1 MDEMKFSRR
10 NSLGLLGLAGAAAA
24 IPGAAAAATAAKG
37 VHKAGG
43 AKQRIPF
50 VTKID
55 FKDPLWTRDTYAR
68 IDADLDPAK
77 EKCGWLK
84 GKAFGVRDN
93 EKVRPLFAVEGF
105 SFVRTKRLEDGSVR
119 RMLREIVFYRDL
131 ETGAILKEWHNP
143 YTNETVRVV
152 PIANDPF
159 NFTISSTV
167 PDLPSYGGLQTEK
180 RAPKPFLQDW
190 TYGPD
195 GDMILTTEVD
205 MIYPNA
211 LQPDKW
217 PRESSGVMNRVS
229 EHFIFV
235 VKKADVENPNLTHIP
250 HIGSWTRTTPWL
262 PWMLMGQ
269 APGHINYFTHFQT
282 IPEGVKGLPA
292 DLVAAA
298 RAMDEKW
305 LHAPTEDYGPSLSS
319 LENYAREQK
328 PAPVPAGWSPP
339 QPPAAPTSLPF
350 PPRS

>member
-1 MDEMKFSRR
+1 MDEMKISRR
-10 NSLGLLGLAGAAAA
+10 ASLGFAAMAGAAAA
-24 IPGAAAAATAAKG
+24 IPVMAKGATASERSASGPQKF
-37 VHKAGG
+37 
-43 AKQRIPF
+43 PF

-68 IDADLDPAK
+68 IDGNLDPSM

-84 GKAFGVRDN
+84 GKAYGVRAN
-93 EKVRPLFAVEGF
+93 EKVRPLFGVEGF
-105 SFVRTKRLEDGSVR
+105 SFTRTKRLEDGSVR

-131 ETGAILKEWHNP
+131 ETGQILKEWRNP
-143 YTNETVRVV
+143 YTDETVRVV

-159 NFTISSTV
+159 NFTISAFQ
-167 PDLPSYGGLQTEK
+167 PEPPSYGGLQQEK

-190 TYGPD
+190 EYGPD
-195 GDMILTTEVD
+195 GTMILHTGID

-217 PRESSGVMNRVS
+217 VRESSGPMNRVS
-229 EHFIFV
+229 EHFIYV
-235 VKKADVENPNLTHIP
+235 VKKADVENPHLTHIP
-250 HIGSWTRTTPWL
+250 HIGAWSRITPWL

-269 APGHINYFTHFQT
+269 APGHISYFTHFQT
-282 IPEGVKGLPA
+282 IPDGIAGLPS

-319 LENYAREQK
+319 LENYAREQT
-328 PAPVPAGWSPP
+328 PAPVPAGWTPP
-339 QPPAAPTSLPF
+339 QPPAAAGAAPF
-350 PPRS
+350 PPRP